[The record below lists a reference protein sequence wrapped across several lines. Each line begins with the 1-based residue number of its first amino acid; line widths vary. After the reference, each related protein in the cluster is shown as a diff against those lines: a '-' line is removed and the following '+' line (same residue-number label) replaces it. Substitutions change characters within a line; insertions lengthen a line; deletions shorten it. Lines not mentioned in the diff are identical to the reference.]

1 MTFNHLCNQRALL
14 ASALLVT
21 GIAQAQTP
29 TQLKESPLLT
39 ARVTAKEIPSVAER
53 VGAEPAVIKPNDRVG
68 KYGGIMRTALRGGGD
83 HNAILRV
90 VGNQGLVRW
99 NLRMTAVEPG
109 VAKSW
114 TTSNGGAVYTFSL
127 RKGMKWSDGKPF
139 TADDVVFSM
148 NDLVLNK
155 EFYPSVPG
163 RYAVKDVP
171 VKVEKV
177 DELSVRFTFAAP
189 YPLFLQS
196 LAAPLGQHPTLFQRA
211 HCSQFHPK
219 YGVADA
225 IASQIKAGNHKDWAA
240 LMRQRCGDIEV
251 PARWAALDRPTLD
264 PWVIT
269 EPYRGGATR
278 VAMKRNPY
286 FWQVDTAGNQLPYVD
301 EVQFAVISDVETIM
315 LKTIGGE
322 FDLMLRHITNVNNKP
337 VLAEN
342 KSKARIE
349 LVELEGTNATDVA
362 LYFNLTNKNPQLRE
376 LFRNKDFRI
385 AVSHAI
391 DRKEIAESAYLG
403 AGEAYQVGPHPS
415 HPLHN
420 KQLSYQ
426 YLTHNPKLANDL
438 MDKIGL
444 RAKDAQGNRQ
454 FSDGKKVFFTV
465 DFPVNN
471 PHIGDILNLV
481 KRDLKVVGIDMSIN
495 AVERS
500 LFYDRAA
507 KNDHDVGATIAPG
520 GLDPTEETRAIVAD
534 HPIDSR
540 QSLEWQKWFES
551 NGKLGQEPTPSMK
564 KRFEWLEQWR
574 GAASPAIGETLF
586 KQILQEAANEFEI
599 VGIVRTFGS
608 PGIRRNN
615 LRNVPPTMVNA
626 WTSATPAQTLPQQYF
641 FD

>member
-1 MTFNHLCNQRALL
+1 MTFRLSKHGLQSTAVALL
-14 ASALLVT
+14 AT
-21 GIAQAQTP
+21 GFVHAQTP
-29 TQLKESPLLT
+29 TQFKESPQLA
-39 ARVTAKEIPSVAER
+39 ARVTAKEVAPVVDR
-53 VGAEPAVIKPNDRVG
+53 LGSEPAVIKPNDRVG
-68 KYGGIMRTALRGGGD
+68 KYGGVIRTALRGGGD

-99 NLRMTAVEPG
+99 NLRMTGVEPG

-114 TTSNGGAVYTFSL
+114 AVSNNGAVYTFAL

-139 TADDVVFSM
+139 TADDVMFSM
-148 NDLVLNK
+148 NDLLLNK

-163 RYAVKDVP
+163 RYSVKDVP

-177 DELSVRFTFAAP
+177 DDLNVRFTFSAP

-211 HCSQFHPK
+211 YCSQFHPK
-219 YGVADA
+219 YAVADA
-225 IASQIKAGNHKDWAA
+225 LAGLIKAGNHKDWAA
-240 LMRQRCGDIEV
+240 LMRQRCGDIEI
-251 PARWAALDRPTLD
+251 PARWATLDRPTLD

-278 VAMKRNPY
+278 VVMKRNPY
-286 FWQVDTAGNQLPYVD
+286 FWQVDTSGQQLPYVD
-301 EVQFAVISDVETIM
+301 ELQFAVISDVETIM

-322 FDLMLRHITNVNNKP
+322 FDLMLRHITSVNNKP

-342 KSKARIE
+342 KTKARIE
-349 LVELEGTNATDVA
+349 FVELEGTSASNVG

-376 LFRNKDFRI
+376 LFRNKEFRM
-385 AVSHAI
+385 AVSHAVN
-391 DRKEIAESAYLG
+391 RKEIIESIYLG
-403 AGEAYQVGPHPS
+403 TGEAYQVGPQPS

-426 YLTHNPKLANDL
+426 YLTHNPKLSNEL
-438 MDKIGL
+438 LDKIGL
-444 RAKDAQGNRQ
+444 KNKDAQGNRL
-454 FSDGKKVFFTV
+454 FADGKKVFFTV

-471 PHIGDILNLV
+471 PETGDLLNLV
-481 KRDLKVVGIDMSIN
+481 KRDLKLVGIDMSIN

-507 KNDHDVGATIAPG
+507 KNDHDVGATLVPG
-520 GLDPTEETRAIVAD
+520 GLDPTEEMRAIVAD

-551 NGKLGQEPTPSMK
+551 NGKLGQEPTASMK

-574 GAASPAIGETLF
+574 GAATPTVGEALF
-586 KQILQEAANEFEI
+586 KQILQEAANEFEV
-599 VGIVRTFGS
+599 VGMVRTFGS
-608 PGIRRNN
+608 PGVRRNN
-615 LRNVPPTMVNA
+615 LRNVPSSMVNA